1 MNFQI
6 GELVRGTNN
15 SRTHCPYLVT
25 DVLSDGRIEL
35 VWTHDWVMFNDKTL
49 LPFAIYPHKVNL
61 EKVSRLEFAHILA
74 ESICDML

>member
-6 GELVRGTNN
+6 GELVRGTNHSDN
-15 SRTHCPYLVT
+15 HFPYLIT
-25 DVLSDGRIEL
+25 GILSDGRIEL
-35 VWTHDWVMFNDKTL
+35 SWTHDWVMFNDKTF
-49 LPFAIYPHKVNL
+49 LPFAIYPHKVSL